1 MIIILT
7 GAALNGKR
15 FTFCQDEYILRTSCI
30 LEVIHM
36 ENMRKVQDTM
46 FEIVLGI
53 VGIIVTIISI
63 VVTIISI
70 RQSCGKQRHQ
80 KSNRR
85 SPK

>member
-1 MIIILT
+1 
-7 GAALNGKR
+7 
-15 FTFCQDEYILRTSCI
+15 
-30 LEVIHM
+30 M
-36 ENMRKVQDTM
+36 ENMRKVQDMM